1 MTILYYNENQEGK
14 LNELLKISNP
24 KEVQKKLNEYI
35 GKDTKLYISSHK
47 NKKYMIL
54 NPTNDNKFIHWG
66 QMGFEDFTYHK
77 DLKRRDN
84 YLKRTANI
92 RGSWKNN
99 KYSPNNLSINTL
111 WDG

>member
-1 MTILYYNENQEGK
+1 MTILYYDIEQEGK

-35 GKDTKLYISSHK
+35 GKDTKLYISSRK
-47 NKKYMIL
+47 NKKYMIID
-54 NPTNDNKFIHWG
+54 PTNDNKFIHWG
-66 QMGFEDFTYHK
+66 QMGFEDFTYHNNLDRK
-77 DLKRRDN
+77 KR
-84 YLKRTANI
+84 YLARAMNI

-99 KYSPNNLSINTL
+99 KYSPNNMSIYTL